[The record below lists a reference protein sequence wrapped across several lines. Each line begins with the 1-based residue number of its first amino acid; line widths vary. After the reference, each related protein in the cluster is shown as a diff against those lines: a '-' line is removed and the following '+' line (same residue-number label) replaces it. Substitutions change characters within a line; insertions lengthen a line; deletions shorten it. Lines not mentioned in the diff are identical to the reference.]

1 MGPNYASRRRVMM
14 GRLYSNPLFSERKM
28 KRLLGVLITALGIAV
43 PQAQAGMIAT
53 DEAVQSPS
61 ERERVKAA
69 LERPEVVQQMQKMGL
84 DAKDAAARVDAM
96 SDSEVT
102 ALVGKIDALPAG
114 GVLTN
119 DQLIVILLLVIILVL
134 LL

>member
-14 GRLYSNPLFSERKM
+14 GRLYSNPLFPERKM

-61 ERERVKAA
+61 ERERGKAA
-69 LERPEVVQQMQKMGL
+69 LERPEEVQQMQKMGL
-84 DAKDAAARVDAM
+84 DAKDAAARGAAM
-96 SDSEVT
+96 SDSAVMQ
-102 ALVGKIDALPAG
+102 PG
-114 GVLTN
+114 GRLA
-119 DQLIVILLLVIILVL
+119 
-134 LL
+134 

>member
-1 MGPNYASRRRVMM
+1 
-14 GRLYSNPLFSERKM
+14 M

-69 LERPEVVQQMQKMGL
+69 LERPEMAQALQKMGL

-102 ALVGKIDALPAG
+102 QLAGRIDALPAG